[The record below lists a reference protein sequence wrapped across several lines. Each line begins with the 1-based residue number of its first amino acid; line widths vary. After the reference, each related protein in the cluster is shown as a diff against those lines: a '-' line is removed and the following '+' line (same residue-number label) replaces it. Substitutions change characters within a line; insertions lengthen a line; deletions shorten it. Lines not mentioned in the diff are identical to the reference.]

1 MRKMVRTLFALTHFL
16 MEERLALCTNF
27 STVLF
32 TDISHC
38 RTLTVVFHC
47 TIVYKQPSPFL
58 HCLIRKLIMVLGY
71 ILVLVLR
78 LHQTKYSVSC
88 HSDFI
93 SGYCRLT
100 VNRKSPNPPPSEVS
114 EGCKPLSARTY
125 LDMPKQHYCEH
136 LIPTASSSVKTN
148 NHPALLTSD
157 PFLPTI
163 SPFSSVLYFILQ
175 PAIAPYTHPLCF
187 FGIGTTTL
195 ILPSECII
203 PNLQQQLNYV
213 GECIALRGER
223 K

>member
-1 MRKMVRTLFALTHFL
+1 M
-16 MEERLALCTNF
+16 
-27 STVLF
+27 
-32 TDISHC
+32 
-38 RTLTVVFHC
+38 
-47 TIVYKQPSPFL
+47 
-58 HCLIRKLIMVLGY
+58 
-71 ILVLVLR
+71 
-78 LHQTKYSVSC
+78 
-88 HSDFI
+88 

-114 EGCKPLSARTY
+114 EDCKPLSARTC
-125 LDMPKQHYCEH
+125 LDMTKQHYCEH
-136 LIPTASSSVKTN
+136 LIPTASSSVKAN

-213 GECIALRGER
+213 GERIALRGER
-223 K
+223 KWIVSCCRSWCACEHWLSKHVWCKSFWSFPTSLSLARRSGSL

>member
-1 MRKMVRTLFALTHFL
+1 MVRTLFALTHFL
-16 MEERLALCTNF
+16 VEERLALCTNS

-38 RTLTVVFHC
+38 RTLAVVFHC

-58 HCLIRKLIMVLGY
+58 HCLIRKLIMVQGY

-125 LDMPKQHYCEH
+125 LDMPKQHYGEH

-163 SPFSSVLYFILQ
+163 SPFSSVLRILHTATSDS
-175 PAIAPYTHPLCF
+175 PLYSPSLRFWDRYHHTYLTLRVYHSKPPTAIELRRRTH
-187 FGIGTTTL
+187 
-195 ILPSECII
+195 S
-203 PNLQQQLNYV
+203 
-213 GECIALRGER
+213 IARR
-223 K
+223 A